1 MNSKEKY
8 HRQFALT
15 ALATSIICFN
25 QSVFAMQALQDHDLR
40 QVNAQ
45 DGVLIETEYSALAI
59 DQLYWED
66 RAGTAADTERALRAV
81 ANDVKIGKNMSYD
94 AGAGAGNYALGS
106 SYQIN
111 TGSTATNTA
120 GIDFLATMQP
130 STLSIKNFQLCAQTP
145 VVNCNASLG
154 NFALQ
159 TGSPLLFGITTR
171 DGLFNKNSQSEM
183 TIGLRNANVYVG
195 LPTLVANQYNQLILR
210 NSNFN
215 FYGKGIA
222 YVDEVEGFVL
232 NSNIGAGKAS
242 KTQVPN
248 STYGYIDFIRVASPD
263 QAGAA
268 SSTYYNGTVATGSGL
283 NLEFMTKANAV
294 VDPINPVYSL
304 DTAKGLIRVGA
315 SGRMVN
321 SFLKVRGTDAST
333 LGLPNNVLGFASSA
347 GQPSPTA
354 TGDNATVI
362 GSSGIATRLRGE
374 FTATGDSML
383 AGGGQTTTLEIG
395 GAGADSY
402 GFEFGELKPLVSN
415 SSERAY
421 FDSGNIYLNLAD
433 TKHLQMPENTV
444 LKNSRFGGQTG
455 SFLTKPGDYIQQ
467 IHKDNLNNPYSL
479 VMAIRGAEFQAL
491 SKRGRFTSSAGVAPA
506 NAIAP
511 TAGLNNQ
518 WGLGLPFYNLNVNM
532 AMYTTKYTGDVFNYV
547 GNMVTKSALS
557 NVDRLGFAL
566 ALSVDGRNAD
576 GSKTTSIMVID
587 GGDRD
592 GNAGNGIQ
600 ATDFY
605 FGLRNVDMLLRGYGS
620 VGFENG
626 NFNMSMSDLLMV
638 MSAELA
644 AGYLPGSVY
653 KSTGVAVPLN
663 AFTSKD
669 DVLLGL
675 KIKLLGDMNV
685 SLIANNQVA
694 DGSNLSVVG
703 EYKLT
708 DGTIQLSDPT
718 SESMIGFD
726 RMSGLVRFNN
736 AIEINQD
743 NVSFNYNFDFN
754 PAGQT
759 AAERAQNV
767 FRVRDINLYPPVGA
781 ANNRGQRLG
790 EMVLTGG
797 RFASELSIRPRN

>member
-1 MNSKEKY
+1 M
-8 HRQFALT
+8 
-15 ALATSIICFN
+15 
-25 QSVFAMQALQDHDLR
+25 
-40 QVNAQ
+40 
-45 DGVLIETEYSALAI
+45 
-59 DQLYWED
+59 
-66 RAGTAADTERALRAV
+66 
-81 ANDVKIGKNMSYD
+81 
-94 AGAGAGNYALGS
+94 
-106 SYQIN
+106 
-111 TGSTATNTA
+111 
-120 GIDFLATMQP
+120 
-130 STLSIKNFQLCAQTP
+130 
-145 VVNCNASLG
+145 
-154 NFALQ
+154 
-159 TGSPLLFGITTR
+159 
-171 DGLFNKNSQSEM
+171 
-183 TIGLRNANVYVG
+183 
-195 LPTLVANQYNQLILR
+195 
-210 NSNFN
+210 
-215 FYGKGIA
+215 
-222 YVDEVEGFVL
+222 
-232 NSNIGAGKAS
+232 
-242 KTQVPN
+242 
-248 STYGYIDFIRVASPD
+248 
-263 QAGAA
+263 
-268 SSTYYNGTVATGSGL
+268 
-283 NLEFMTKANAV
+283 
-294 VDPINPVYSL
+294 
-304 DTAKGLIRVGA
+304 
-315 SGRMVN
+315 
-321 SFLKVRGTDAST
+321 
-333 LGLPNNVLGFASSA
+333 
-347 GQPSPTA
+347 
-354 TGDNATVI
+354 
-362 GSSGIATRLRGE
+362 
-374 FTATGDSML
+374 
-383 AGGGQTTTLEIG
+383 
-395 GAGADSY
+395 
-402 GFEFGELKPLVSN
+402 
-415 SSERAY
+415 
-421 FDSGNIYLNLAD
+421 
-433 TKHLQMPENTV
+433 
-444 LKNSRFGGQTG
+444 
-455 SFLTKPGDYIQQ
+455 
-467 IHKDNLNNPYSL
+467 
-479 VMAIRGAEFQAL
+479 
-491 SKRGRFTSSAGVAPA
+491 APA

-605 FGLRNVDMLLRGYGS
+605 FGLRNIDMLLRGYGS

-685 SLIANNQVA
+685 SLIANNKVA

-708 DGTIQLSDPT
+708 DGSIQLSDPT
-718 SESMIGFD
+718 SESMVGFD

-767 FRVRDINLYPPVGA
+767 FRVRDINWYPPVGA